1 MNQENNQEQKKKK
14 SIFYNPHFQNGLAF
28 GLVELLLLLAFFA
41 GLNVG
46 VKTAENIYNYSVT
59 TGYITE
65 Q

>member
-1 MNQENNQEQKKKK
+1 MNQENNKDQQKKK
-14 SIFYNPHFQNGLAF
+14 SILKNPHFQNALAF
-28 GLVELLLLLAFFA
+28 SLVELLLLLSFFA

-65 Q
+65 